1 MIDWPILWLG
11 PGSWLSPRKSGPL
24 SHRPVAGRLVRDG
37 YSGPWCLL
45 SPLRA
50 VRTWRDWVGGLFR
63 ISGLG
68 IVGEYC
74 KITVESRQEGLLAC
88 FHLAL

>member
-1 MIDWPILWLG
+1 
-11 PGSWLSPRKSGPL
+11 
-24 SHRPVAGRLVRDG
+24 
-37 YSGPWCLL
+37 
-45 SPLRA
+45 